1 MGYGLYLYVE
11 EGREPKLDEG
21 REEEG
26 RERDIRLSTVG
37 WGLRIVEDDG
47 EVDEDFPGTSE
58 ALVLASSRRLTPLFD
73 CSSPSALDREAN
85 AAKFSF
91 LEFAITE
98 ATSAQSKFTLSPLFE
113 FGERV

>member
-1 MGYGLYLYVE
+1 VGYGLFLYSE

-47 EVDEDFPGTSE
+47 EVDEDFPGS
-58 ALVLASSRRLTPLFD
+58 FD
-73 CSSPSALDREAN
+73 LSDHLHP
-85 AAKFSF
+85 SF
-91 LEFAITE
+91 L
-98 ATSAQSKFTLSPLFE
+98 S
-113 FGERV
+113 